1 MRVFV
6 IDASNMGPEFQG
18 GLIGVVGSVF
28 PTAEEKNECV
38 DTVSRYAADGWA
50 VAADPRTLIGR
61 LAALT
66 AEAAQSPAGAQGLF
80 WLPYLMGER
89 TPHLDATARGG
100 WVGLT
105 ASHTRADLI
114 RAVIE
119 GVSYSQRDCLEIIEA
134 LGVPVSSVR
143 ASGGGAKSAFWRGLL
158 SGILNKRVVT
168 LETQEGSAYG
178 AALLALA
185 GWGVVTLALRA
196 RRPAADR

>member
-66 AEAAQSPAGAQGLF
+66 AEAACVPFVRLDGARLK
-80 WLPYLMGER
+80 R
-89 TPHLDATARGG
+89 STARTI
-100 WVGLT
+100 T
-105 ASHTRADLI
+105 ATRSPKRNSADLV
-114 RAVIE
+114 RSPFPASAAETRVGGTGPTDSRIE
-119 GVSYSQRDCLEIIEA
+119 N
-134 LGVPVSSVR
+134 
-143 ASGGGAKSAFWRGLL
+143 GGR
-158 SGILNKRVVT
+158 
-168 LETQEGSAYG
+168 
-178 AALLALA
+178 
-185 GWGVVTLALRA
+185 
-196 RRPAADR
+196 